1 MLDPIL
7 ENVLQRVGELFDLV
21 VIDTPPLLAV
31 SDALIIGQHTGIN
44 LMVLRF
50 DFTAAREVELVLRR
64 FEQNNTELHGAIF
77 NSVEERTSTRY
88 GYSKSC
94 YRLDYRTVHS

>member
-1 MLDPIL
+1 MFY
-7 ENVLQRVGELFDLV
+7 NASASFSV